1 MGPILSINKA
11 ANIGGY
17 LKAWRKCKPT
27 KGMLRGY
34 LSMLFP
40 HLFQVLVNIG
50 NHFDLA
56 SSIFVAPRK
65 GIYSFSFH
73 VVKVYNRQTIQVGR
87 FESRALEHLINGGL
101 ASEPSGNPLFLC
113 PVCGLQK
120 LDGGD
125 SP

>member
-1 MGPILSINKA
+1 MGPVLNINEA

-17 LKAWRKCKPT
+17 RKAWRTYKPT
-27 KGMLRGY
+27 KGVLCGY
-34 LSMLFP
+34 LMLFP

-73 VVKVYNRQTIQVGR
+73 VVKVYNRQTIQVGA
-87 FESRALEHLINGGL
+87 FESRALERWVNGG
-101 ASEPSGNPLFLC
+101 G
-113 PVCGLQK
+113 VGL
-120 LDGGD
+120 
-125 SP
+125 